1 MAILRPVLRRA
12 LPFALALAACAVMG
26 WYLLRHREQWQGM
39 LIESPELVAFC
50 GAACVVALLVPGR
63 IFQLMT
69 RQVGAAVG
77 LGESTCLAVMTTA
90 INTFVPLHAGVA
102 ARAVYLKKRHG
113 LELSR
118 FAATFLGYNI
128 LRLCAAASLACIA
141 GLWLLWHRA
150 GDPGLE
156 TAEAVNRATLGLQG
170 LVVVSAALAA
180 VAFGTCFVRPAWLGG
195 VGFRGFARVS
205 WLRPLFRL
213 HEGWVELIRSPA
225 FLVNVLG
232 LVVLQVLAE
241 VVMVWAAWNA
251 VGARLSPV
259 AALLVAAFGILTALT
274 GLTPGGLG
282 LVEVVSVAVGATVAV
297 DPTHGIA
304 AGLIARGVGL
314 AILGVT
320 APLAFLWLA
329 RRSAAT

>member
-1 MAILRPVLRRA
+1 MATLKSPLRLA
-12 LPFALALAACAVMG
+12 LPLALTLAACAALA
-26 WYLLRHREQWQGM
+26 WYLLCHRNQWQGIS
-39 LIESPELVAFC
+39 IERPALTAVC
-50 GAACVVALLVPGR
+50 GAACLVALLIAGR

-69 RQVGAAVG
+69 RRVGAAVG
-77 LGESTCLAVMTTA
+77 LGESTCLAVMTTT

-128 LRLCAAASLACIA
+128 LRLCAAASLACFA
-141 GLWLLWHRA
+141 GLWLLCHRS
-150 GDPGLE
+150 GDPGFE
-156 TAEAVNRATLGLQG
+156 TSEAASRATLGLQG
-170 LVVVSAALAA
+170 LVAASAAMAA
-180 VAFGTCFVRPAWLGG
+180 VTFGTCFVRPAWLGC
-195 VGFRGFARVS
+195 FAPASLAQVS

-213 HEGWVELIRSPA
+213 HEGWIELVRSPA

-241 VVMVWAAWNA
+241 VVIVWAAWNA

-259 AALLVAAFGILTALT
+259 AALLVASFGILTGLT

-282 LVEVVSVAVGATVAV
+282 LVEVVAVAVGATVAV
-297 DPTHGIA
+297 DPAHGIT
-304 AGLIARGVGL
+304 AGLLARGVGL

-320 APLAFLWLA
+320 APPAFLWLA
-329 RRSAAT
+329 RR